1 MGFYSA
7 FPYKGLHMWNL
18 FSPVVWITLVFF
30 LVDERRGDTT
40 KLRVRIILF
49 SRNGRS
55 FKVEDLPA
63 SHHLILA
70 LRMLFGVCGRKHGV
84 LHPLLFHAFVAGV
97 GGIFHIILPQ
107 KQSNSAGW
115 HWMDLCCWTVNS
127 TGSCFV
133 SSIGYVCWYFADSWF
148 LIKWLKIFIYLHDA
162 GSARW
167 LWTLA
172 PWVQYFF
179 L

>member
-1 MGFYSA
+1 MAQRGPHSFKLKQMGFYSA
-7 FPYKGLHMWNL
+7 LQYKGLHMWNL
-18 FSPVVWITLVFF
+18 FSAVFWITLVFF

-55 FKVEDLPA
+55 FKMEDLPA

-97 GGIFHIILPQ
+97 VGIFHIILPP
-107 KQSNSAGW
+107 KNLPNSAGW
-115 HWMDLCCWTVNS
+115 HWMDGC
-127 TGSCFV
+127 
-133 SSIGYVCWYFADSWF
+133 
-148 LIKWLKIFIYLHDA
+148 A
-162 GSARW
+162 GQ
-167 LWTLA
+167 WTLLVLA
-172 PWVQYFF
+172 